1 MTAMLTSPIK
11 LRPYQQECIEAI
23 PERGSFLIQM
33 ATGLGKT
40 VTFSRIP
47 RKGRMLIL
55 SHRDELVRQPAKY
68 FDCSFGIEQAEYR
81 SHGEEVVSASV
92 QSLVRWL
99 NKFDREEFD
108 LIVTDEAHHCA
119 APSYRKIHDYFKP
132 RLHCGFSATPN
143 RQDGTRLDD
152 IFQDIVFERDLEW
165 GIKNGW
171 LSDIKCLRVDIGYD
185 LSNVAMKLGDY
196 ALEQLEQAVNIEGAN
211 KAIAD
216 VYHKYATGQTL
227 IFAVSV
233 GHAKAIAREIPGA
246 VAVIGGEKRDDVLE
260 LYRTG
265 DIRCIVNCMVFTEG
279 TDLPNVETV
288 IICRPT
294 QNQSLYT
301 QMVGRGTRLY
311 PGKEHLT
318 LIDCVGVSR
327 LPICTAPS
335 LLGVDMQGVPE
346 KVKVE
351 GDLFDL
357 PEIIERAIDT
367 PSSWIKNVEIVSLW
381 AKSKKYNL
389 HNINFFKTAQG
400 ALVLSKPRFVI
411 PSADKLGRVY
421 WNGQR
426 VPLQRVLDEV
436 YTSLCAHHQ
445 DSAHIWDLRVAR
457 KWGEYRATEKQIDMV
472 RRFLPDFDTSALT
485 KFEAGQ
491 ILTRCFY
498 NR

>member
-1 MTAMLTSPIK
+1 MMGTPTSHFK

-68 FDCSFGIEQAEYR
+68 FDCSFGIEQAENR
-81 SHGEEVVSASV
+81 SNGEEVVSASV
-92 QSLVRWL
+92 QSLVRRL
-99 NKFDREEFD
+99 NKFRQDEFD
-108 LIVTDEAHHCA
+108 LIVTDECHHCS
-119 APSYRKIHDYFKP
+119 APSYRKIHEYFKP
-132 RLHCGFSATPN
+132 RLHCGFTATPN

-152 IFQDIVFERDLEW
+152 IFEDIIFERDLEW

-171 LSDIKCLRVDIGYD
+171 LSGINCLRVDIGYD
-185 LSNVAMKLGDY
+185 LSCVAMKLGDY
-196 ALEQLEQAVNIEGAN
+196 ALDQLEQAVNIEGAN

-216 VYHKYATGQTL
+216 VYQKYAKGQTL

-233 GHAKAIAREIPGA
+233 DHAKAIAREIPGA
-246 VAVIGGEKRDDVLE
+246 VAVIGGEKRDDVLA
-260 LYRTG
+260 LFKAG
-265 DIRCIVNCMVFTEG
+265 HIRCLVNCMVFTEG
-279 TDLPNVETV
+279 TDLPKIETV

-294 QNQSLYT
+294 QNQSLYI

-311 PGKEHLT
+311 PGKEYLT

-346 KVKVE
+346 KIELE
-351 GDLFDL
+351 GNLFDL
-357 PEIIERAIDT
+357 PEIVEKTLDT
-367 PSSWIKNVEIVSLW
+367 PKSWIKNVEIVSLW
-381 AKSKKYNL
+381 AKAKRYNL
-389 HNINFFKTAQG
+389 HSINFFKTAQG
-400 ALVLSKPRFVI
+400 ALVLSKPRFSI
-411 PSADKLGRVY
+411 PPADKLGRVY
-421 WNGQR
+421 WNGER
-426 VPLQRVLDEV
+426 RPLQRVLDEV
-436 YTSLCAHHQ
+436 YTSLCEHHQ
-445 DSAHIWDLRVAR
+445 DSAQIWDLRIAK
-457 KWGEYRATEKQIDMV
+457 KWGEYRATDKQIEMV
-472 RRFLPDFDTSALT
+472 KRFLPDFDTSSLT

-498 NR
+498 R